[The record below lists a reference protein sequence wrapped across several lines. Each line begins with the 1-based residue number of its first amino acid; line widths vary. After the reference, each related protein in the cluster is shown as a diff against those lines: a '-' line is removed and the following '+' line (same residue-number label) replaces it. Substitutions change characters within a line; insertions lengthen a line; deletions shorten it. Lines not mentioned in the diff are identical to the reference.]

1 MTPTVAVGVTDASC
15 KSRTPA
21 GNRAA
26 PCAVFC
32 FLAGTVLVGNVIAQ
46 GVPDDV
52 AQAWLMRTSAET
64 VAEKVS
70 MHHAD
75 KQLPPASLTKVMT
88 ALLVLENY
96 QPAAVVVV
104 SRNAAG
110 ATGSRVKIRVGE
122 RYTVENLLLG
132 ALLASGNDAC
142 LALAEWRDGSE
153 GKFVVRMNQRAG
165 ELGLEQ
171 THFANA
177 CGHDAPGH
185 YSTAQD
191 LAKLAEVALKNPVF
205 ADMVRRPEA
214 RFATVDGA
222 RLLQVKN
229 SNALIGRHPDVVGV
243 KSGYTAKAGTC
254 LIALAERD
262 GVRVLLVMLNA
273 KNRWW
278 DAHAML
284 DRALGRAH
292 VGSN

>member
-1 MTPTVAVGVTDASC
+1 M
-15 KSRTPA
+15 RPA
-21 GNRAA
+21 LCAA
-26 PCAVFC
+26 FC
-32 FLAGTVLVGNVIAQ
+32 FLAGTVLAGTVLAGTVIAQ
-46 GVPDDV
+46 GAPDDV
-52 AQAWLMRTSAET
+52 AQAWLVRTNTATVSAYNI
-64 VAEKVS
+64 
-70 MHHAD
+70 D
-75 KQLPPASLTKVMT
+75 KPLPPASLTKVMT

-96 QPAAVVVV
+96 RPGAVVVV

-110 ATGSRVKIRVGE
+110 ATGSRLKIRAGE

-153 GKFVVRMNQRAG
+153 SKFVARMNQRAAA
-165 ELGLEQ
+165 LGLGQ

-191 LAKLAEVALKNPVF
+191 LAKLAEEALKNPVF
-205 ADMVRRPEA
+205 ADMVRRQEA
-214 RFATVDGA
+214 RFATVDGT
-222 RLLQVKN
+222 RLLHVKN
-229 SNALIGRHPDVVGV
+229 SNALLGRHPRVIGV

-254 LIALAERD
+254 LIALAELD

-284 DRALGRAH
+284 DRALEPGR
-292 VGSN
+292 VGGR